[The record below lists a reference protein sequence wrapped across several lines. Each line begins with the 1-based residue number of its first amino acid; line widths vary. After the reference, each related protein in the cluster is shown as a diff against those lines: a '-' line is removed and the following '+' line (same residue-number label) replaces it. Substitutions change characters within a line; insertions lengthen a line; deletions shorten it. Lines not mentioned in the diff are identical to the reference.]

1 MGFVAVGAIFG
12 LLSVALGAFATH
24 VLQGQLSSDM
34 LDVFHTG
41 TEYQMYH
48 ALALLAVGILA
59 YLNIGGR
66 MVRAA
71 GWLFAIGIV
80 LFSGSLYVLA
90 TSGVTVL
97 GVVTPIGGVCLL
109 LGWVFLIAA
118 AVKAVRR

>member
-12 LLSVALGAFATH
+12 FLSVALGAFATH
-24 VLQGQLSSDM
+24 VLQGHLPAGM

-41 TEYQMYH
+41 AEYQMYH

-59 YLNIGGR
+59 HLDIGGR
-66 MVRAA
+66 LVRAA

-97 GVVTPIGGVCLL
+97 GAVTPFGGVCLL
-109 LGWVFLIAA
+109 LGWVFLIVA
-118 AVKAVRR
+118 AVQPARR